1 MAMKLN
7 YFVDKSNDLKSRY
20 SDRDDL
26 YVQVENQNFFESDEL
41 DGVKGKA
48 ETVKITL
55 SPDPHNQLKSA
66 VQMMSAIEPKF
77 RVPEGKNFSGDES
90 KIETFIQT
98 LWTEANK
105 LTGSSVLYD
114 LVYSALL
121 YGEVHL
127 GTIDMLDYLGYYK
140 KKGGAYERR
149 AKRAAKR
156 SPFMFPVYNAH
167 SCYTEFD
174 HLGLVSHYRKYD
186 VTAKKVAGEWG
197 DAGIKAV
204 KSMQDKDTVTY
215 NEWWDLENHVVWLDE
230 GVEILN
236 EEHEL
241 PFIPI
246 ETAITDGSQGLFNK
260 TSYQRQPFLYAVAK
274 SGLWERQNLTLSALY
289 TMIFAIGFSPFYA
302 YSRSEPGK
310 DLELDFSGPF
320 GVVNLD
326 PNESFTALNRNIIDP
341 SVQYGM
347 ETANQL
353 MEDSTIYRTARGQSI
368 GANAAYSTHALL
380 AQSGRLPLITPQ
392 KRIEWVLSQTM
403 EKCLERLNESRSS
416 KSDIEALLDEVEL
429 PESVTVET
437 TLDVKLP
444 QDKLQAANIATA
456 LKQVGLVSDEWIQSN
471 LLNIEQPEQMRKQ
484 IWGETMAQT
493 VASTMQQAEV
503 QKIVMQMQAQQQAQA
518 QPQAP
523 QGAPALTPEAEAQ
536 MAGGGMPPEMR
547 QEMQPPTPPM
557 I

>member
-1 MAMKLN
+1 MAIKLKEVIDN
-7 YFVDKSNDLKSRY
+7 ANDLKARHAP
-20 SDRDDL
+20 RDEMCDE
-26 YVQVENQNFFESDEL
+26 VERMNFFEWS
-41 DGVKGKA
+41 GKGEAEKKA
-48 ETVKITL
+48 QNVKITL

-77 RVPEGKNFSGDES
+77 KVPEGKNFSGDES

-105 LTGSSVLYD
+105 LSGSSVLYD
-114 LVYSALL
+114 LTYSALL
-121 YGEVHL
+121 YGETHL
-127 GTIDMLDYLGYYK
+127 ATVDMLDYVGYYK
-140 KKGGAYERR
+140 KKGAAYERR

-156 SPFMFPVYNAH
+156 SPFLFEVYNPH
-167 SCYTEFD
+167 DCYTAFD
-174 HLGLVSHYRKYD
+174 RLGLVSHYRRIS
-186 VTAKKVAGEWG
+186 VPSKKIAGEWG
-197 DAGIKAV
+197 DIGVKAT
-204 KSMQDKDTVTY
+204 KNLQDGDEVTY
-215 NEWWDLENHVVWLDE
+215 NEWWDLDNHVVWLDE
-230 GVEILN
+230 GEEILN
-236 EEHEL
+236 EEHGL

-246 ETAITDGSQGLFNK
+246 ETAITDGSQGLFNN

-289 TMIFAIGFSPFYA
+289 TMIFAIGFAPLFA
-302 YSRSEPGK
+302 YQRNQPGK
-310 DLELDFSGPF
+310 ELEIDLSRPF
-320 GVVNLD
+320 NVVNLD
-326 PNESFTALNRNIIDP
+326 PGEGLTSLARNIIDP
-341 SVQYGM
+341 SVQFGM

-353 MEDSTIYRTARGQSI
+353 LEDSTIFRTARGQSI

-380 AQSGRLPLITPQ
+380 AQAGRLPLITPQ
-392 KRIEWVLSQTM
+392 KRIEWLLSQTM
-403 EKCLERLNESRSS
+403 EKCLERIAEGRST
-416 KSDIEALLDEVEL
+416 KSDIEALLDDVSL
-429 PESVTVET
+429 PEDITVET

-484 IWGETMAQT
+484 IWNETMAQT

-503 QKIVMQMQAQQQAQA
+503 QKIVMQQQAQMQQAQA
-518 QPQAP
+518 PQMQ

-547 QEMQPPTPPM
+547 QQMQPPMP
-557 I
+557 